1 MSDDTRRI
9 LDLLAQGK
17 ITVDDA
23 DKLLRAIDAPPQEP
37 EGSAEAGSER
47 KRKWR
52 GIFGLGAVPASP
64 SDAPGL
70 RYLKIE
76 VHKPA
81 SEQRKE
87 RVVNIRVPIALVR
100 SGMRLGAIVGGYADD
115 EITRRLRE
123 RGIDLDLSKI
133 DQSQIDDL
141 MKNLG
146 ELTVNV
152 DKGRSQVRITCE

>member
-17 ITVDDA
+17 ITVDEA
-23 DKLLRAIDAPPQEP
+23 DQLLRAIDAPPPEP
-37 EGSAEAGSER
+37 EPSADSSGER

-52 GIFGLGAVPASP
+52 GIFGLGAVQASP
-64 SDAPGL
+64 TDAPGL

-81 SEQRKE
+81 TESRREKH
-87 RVVNIRVPIALVR
+87 VNIRVPIALVR

-115 EITRRLRE
+115 DIKRMLHE

-133 DQSQIDDL
+133 DQAQIDDL

-146 ELTVNV
+146 ELKVNI

>member
-1 MSDDTRRI
+1 MSDETRRV

-17 ITVDDA
+17 ITVDEA
-23 DKLLRAIDAPPQEP
+23 DQLLRAIDAPPQEP
-37 EGSAEAGSER
+37 EGSVETGGER

-81 SEQRKE
+81 TESRREKH
-87 RVVNIRVPIALVR
+87 VNIRVPIALVR
-100 SGMRLGAIVGGYADD
+100 SGMRLGAIVGGYADND
-115 EITRRLRE
+115 VTRRLLE

-133 DQSQIDDL
+133 DQTQIDDL

-146 ELTVNV
+146 ELRVNI

>member
-1 MSDDTRRI
+1 MTDDTRRI

-17 ITVDDA
+17 ITVDEA
-23 DKLLRAIDAPPQEP
+23 DQLLRAIDAPP
-37 EGSAEAGSER
+37 AEAEDSPNSGER
-47 KRKWR
+47 KRRWR
-52 GIFGLGAVPASP
+52 GVFGLGAVRVSP
-64 SDAPGL
+64 TESPGP

-76 VHKPA
+76 VQRPA
-81 SEQRKE
+81 TEHREE

-100 SGMRLGAIVGGYADD
+100 GGMRLGAIVGGYADD

-133 DQSQIDDL
+133 DQTQIDDL